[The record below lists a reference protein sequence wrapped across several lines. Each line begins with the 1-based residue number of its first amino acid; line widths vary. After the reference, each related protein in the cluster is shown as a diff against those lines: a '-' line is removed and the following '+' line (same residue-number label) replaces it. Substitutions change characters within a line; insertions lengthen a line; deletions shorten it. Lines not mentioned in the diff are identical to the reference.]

1 MNTFDQMVER
11 QHERVCFHQDRET
24 GLRAIIAVHSTKL
37 GNALGG
43 TRRWHYATEADALY
57 DVLRLSEAMTYK
69 AAVSDLPM
77 GGAKSVVL
85 LPRRGHEAGEA
96 EARAMGR
103 FVETFNGAYIAAED
117 VGVTPQYVDWMRM
130 ETQHAMGG
138 RRGGDPSPFT
148 ARGVLIAM
156 RVALAHQGRPTDLGD
171 LTVAV
176 QGIGHVG
183 RCLVGLLSTEGARII
198 VSDIDNDRVSAVV
211 DEFGAI
217 ACAPDKILTE
227 ECDIL
232 APCALG
238 GVISAKLANRLR
250 CRIIVGAANNMLDD
264 PDEDAVALRNQG
276 ILYAP
281 DVIANAG
288 GLIHLAGLYMG
299 LSEQAID
306 RKIDNIETTMARVL
320 QEAESLPSTYAA
332 MVAYAQRRIA
342 GGDPADKERVHAG

>member
-1 MNTFDQMVER
+1 MMTFEQMIDR
-11 QHERVCFHQDRET
+11 QHERVCFHQDPDT

-85 LPRRGHEAGEA
+85 LPRPGHPAVKA

-103 FVETFNGAYIAAED
+103 FVESFNGDYIAAED
-117 VGVTPQYVDWMRM
+117 VGVDPQYVDWMRM
-130 ETQHAMGG
+130 ETVHAMGG
-138 RRGGDPSPFT
+138 QRGGNPSPFT
-148 ARGVLIAM
+148 ARGVIRAM
-156 RVALAHQGRPTDLGD
+156 HAGLSHLGRSTDLGG
-171 LTVAV
+171 LTVAI

-183 RCLVGLLSTEGARII
+183 RCLVGLLAGEGARVI
-198 VSDIDNDRVSAVV
+198 VSDTDEDRLASAAQ
-211 DEFGAI
+211 FGAV
-217 ACAPDKILTE
+217 ACAPDEILTV

-238 GVISAKLANRLR
+238 GVINANLARRLR
-250 CRIIVGAANNMLDD
+250 CPIIVGAANNVLDD
-264 PDEDAVALRNQG
+264 PDEDAVVLRNQG

-288 GLIHLAGLYMG
+288 GLIHLAGVYLGM
-299 LSEQAID
+299 SAQEID
-306 RKIDNIETTMARVL
+306 RKIDDIEKTMATVL

-332 MVAYAQRRIA
+332 MVAYADRRIA
-342 GGDPADKERVHAG
+342 GGNPADKERVHAG